1 MVTTGGAGSG
11 GLRVV
16 RNPPLD
22 DALVDRLV
30 RMWADV
36 TNAGG
41 AVGFVAPVTPAEV
54 LPTARLAFDRVRDG
68 RDDLTVAVDDG
79 DPVGLGF
86 LHTNDWPLHAH
97 WATVQRLQRHP
108 AYRGRSVGG
117 ALLTELERAA
127 AERGLEGLVLTV
139 RGGTGTEHFYAHR
152 GFRIDARLP
161 GRVKVGQGDVREE
174 VVMSKPLGEP
184 VAAGGPELLV
194 RRLDPGLPVPAYAHP
209 DDAGL
214 DLRARVDVALAPGA
228 RAVVP
233 TGVAIAVPDGHVGLV
248 HPRSGLAAR
257 HGVGLVNAPGTVD
270 AGYRGEVKVVLVNL
284 DPHEPVELRRGD
296 RIAQLV
302 VQRVETVR
310 VVEVDRLPATPRG
323 EGGFGSS
330 GR

>member
-1 MVTTGGAGSG
+1 MRGEAGTGGM
-11 GLRVV
+11 RVV

-30 RMWADV
+30 RVWADV

-54 LPTARLAFDRVRDG
+54 LPTARLAFERVRDG
-68 RDDLTVAVDDG
+68 RDDLAVAVDDG
-79 DPVGLGF
+79 EPVGLGF
-86 LHTNDWPLHAH
+86 LRTNDWPLHAH

-108 AYRGRSVGG
+108 AYRGRRVGG
-117 ALLTELERAA
+117 AVLTELEHAA
-127 AERGLEGLVLTV
+127 GERGLAHLVLTV
-139 RGGTGTEHFYAHR
+139 RGGTGTERFYAHR
-152 GFRIDARLP
+152 GFRVDARLP
-161 GRVKVGQGDVREE
+161 ARVKVAESDLREE

-184 VAAGGPELLV
+184 VPAGGPDLLV
-194 RRLDPGLPVPAYAHP
+194 RRLDPDLPVPAYAHP
-209 DDAGL
+209 GDAGL
-214 DLRARVDVALAPGA
+214 DLRARIDVSLAPGA

-233 TGVAIAVPDGHVGLV
+233 TGVAVAVPDGHVGLV

-270 AGYRGEVKVVLVNL
+270 AGYRGEVRVVLVNL
-284 DPHEPVELRRGD
+284 DPREPVTLRRGD

-302 VQRVETVR
+302 VQPVETVR
-310 VVEVDRLPATPRG
+310 VVEVERLPGTPRG